1 MNYGEKNKTKMIS
14 KGYEINL
21 KIPLLMY
28 EEFIVKSE
36 KLIQT
41 IQNFEV
47 IQQVLSD
54 KNEDN
59 LELE

>member
-36 KLIQT
+36 KLI
-41 IQNFEV
+41 
-47 IQQVLSD
+47 
-54 KNEDN
+54 
-59 LELE
+59 